1 MRKSIYIR
9 QKCAVIRTDD
19 GDVLGIPIFPYVC
32 NTKERHDKDRSWK
45 KAQTH
50 KLKHAN
56 SNTPP
61 QTCQVKHAKSRSP
74 SKHTKNSN
82 APTKS
87 LKYASWNMSSQTA
100 CQVKHSKSNMPNQ
113 QTNQQ
118 IKPAVALKANSL
130 NRERR
135 CDKATVQR
143 IRAERFLYS

>member
-19 GDVLGIPIFPYVC
+19 DDVLGIPISPYVC

-74 SKHTKNSN
+74 NKHTKNSN

-87 LKYASWNMSSQTA
+87 LLKYASRNMPSQTA
-100 CQVKHSKSNMPNQ
+100 CQVEHSKSNSIPNQ
-113 QTNQQ
+113 TNQ
-118 IKPAVALKANSL
+118 IKPAVSLKANSL
-130 NRERR
+130 NGERR
-135 CDKATVQR
+135 YDEATVQR
-143 IRAERFLYS
+143 IRAERLYS